1 MALHTPHPWISERAK
16 AGPKLTKNE
25 QLGFNGRL
33 AVFITGKFGSMA
45 AFYFLVIWMFG
56 WMILAT
62 LGWGYF
68 RRDQYPFTFLLFL
81 SNLVQLFALPIL
93 AVGQQVLSRASDK
106 QAEQTFKDA
115 EAILKLQD
123 EVHRLIKINNELT
136 AEIHAALYQ
145 NKENSRPSA
154 E

>member
-1 MALHTPHPWISERAK
+1 MLSKHIPHPWIEERK
-16 AGPKLTKNE
+16 KQGPHLTKHE
-25 QLGFNGRL
+25 HLGFNGRL
-33 AVFITGKFGSMA
+33 AVFITNKFGSMG
-45 AFYFLVIWMFG
+45 AFYVLVIWMFS

-62 LGWGYF
+62 VGFWLF
-68 RRDQYPFTFLLFL
+68 RKDQYPFVFLLFL

-123 EVHRLIKINNELT
+123 DVQRLIEINNKLT
-136 AEIHAALYQ
+136 EEIHETIVK
-145 NKENSRPSA
+145 N
-154 E
+154 